1 MGKEGRARSLWTT
14 FKDLLAFERGRR
26 GNLRDTTAKQFCRK
40 KKKWEEVQ
48 EQMICF
54 ELKGKRF
61 TVIREKEEKKDR
73 TQYDDWTLYGKLSAG
88 HYRLGSFGN
97 ACLPFSFSTRLSN
110 YIYAKRGVIHV
121 RTVTPQVTRN
131 LFFSFSLQKTQNSG
145 QSQMVNKT
153 MYDSFKND
161 YLP

>member
-1 MGKEGRARSLWTT
+1 
-14 FKDLLAFERGRR
+14 
-26 GNLRDTTAKQFCRK
+26 
-40 KKKWEEVQ
+40 
-48 EQMICF
+48 MICF
-54 ELKGKRF
+54 ELKEKRF

-131 LFFSFSLQKTQNSG
+131 LFFFLFHFKKLKIADRAKWLTRQCTTALKTITCHN
-145 QSQMVNKT
+145 
-153 MYDSFKND
+153 
-161 YLP
+161 